1 MDQIVIINH
10 KYLLYITSINN
21 TKRQIL
27 QHKKIICCYK
37 NNTLLYKIQHISNT
51 KGPLVEHY
59 FFFDNLTHFIRK
71 IQGIYWYSPFIF
83 VMIHIVDMVYFM
95 HIHCYPNSC
104 THKNNMSTLRY
115 QCLFK

>member
-21 TKRQIL
+21 TERQIL

-71 IQGIYWYSPFIF
+71 YKAFIGIHLLY
-83 VMIHIVDMVYFM
+83 
-95 HIHCYPNSC
+95 
-104 THKNNMSTLRY
+104 L
-115 QCLFK
+115 